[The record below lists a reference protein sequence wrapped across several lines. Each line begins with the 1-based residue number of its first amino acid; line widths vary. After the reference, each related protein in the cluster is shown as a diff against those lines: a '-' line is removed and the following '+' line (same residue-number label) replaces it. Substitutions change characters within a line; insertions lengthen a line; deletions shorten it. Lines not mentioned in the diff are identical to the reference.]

1 MDEPAFQ
8 TYGEPLAEVYDQWF
22 TAHDPAT
29 VEVLAELARGGR
41 VLEMGIGTGLVAL
54 PLAAKGVEVHGIDN
68 SEPMVAKLRAKPGG
82 EAIPVTMGSFA
93 EVVIPGEFSLV
104 FVLFNTLFALLTQD
118 EQVRCFQ
125 NAARHLSA
133 DGVFVVEVFVP
144 EVGSWRG
151 GQDVRA
157 LTVTGDRIG
166 LKVSKHDP
174 LEQKIRSQHVVVR
187 NGEIRMYPVEVRYAW
202 PAELDLMAEIAGLR
216 LRHRF
221 GNWARE
227 SFQATS
233 EKHVSVY
240 ERRP

>member
-1 MDEPAFQ
+1 MDDSTFK
-8 TYGEPLAEVYDQWF
+8 TYNEPLADVYDEWF
-22 TAHDPAT
+22 TAHEPAT

-41 VLEMGIGTGLVAL
+41 ALEMGIGTGLVAL
-54 PLAAKGVEVHGIDN
+54 PLAAKGIEVHGIDD

-82 EAIPVTMGSFA
+82 EAIPVTTGSFA
-93 EVVIPGEFSLV
+93 EASVPGEFSLV
-104 FVLFNTLFALLTQD
+104 FVIFNTLFALLTQE
-118 EQVRCFQ
+118 EQVRCFR

-144 EVGSWRG
+144 DVGSWRG

-166 LKVSKHDP
+166 LKVSKHEP
-174 LEQKIRSQHVVVR
+174 REQKIRSQHVVVR

-216 LRHRF
+216 LRHRWS
-221 GNWARE
+221 NWERE
-227 SFQATS
+227 SFKATS
-233 EKHVSVY
+233 EKHISVY

>member
-1 MDEPAFQ
+1 MDEPTFK
-8 TYGEPLAEVYDQWF
+8 TYGEPLAEVYDEWF
-22 TAHDPAT
+22 TAHEPAT
-29 VEVLAELARGGR
+29 VEVLAELAHGGR
-41 VLEMGIGTGLVAL
+41 ALEMGIGTGLVAL
-54 PLAAKGVEVHGIDN
+54 PLAAKGVPVHGIDD

-93 EVVIPGEFSLV
+93 EVSIPGEFSLV
-104 FVLFNTLFALLTQD
+104 FVIFNTLFALLTQE
-118 EQVRCFQ
+118 EQVRCFR
-125 NAARHLSA
+125 NAARHLA
-133 DGVFVVEVFVP
+133 PDGVFVVEVFVP
-144 EVGSWRG
+144 DVGSWRG

-202 PAELDLMAEIAGLR
+202 PAELDLMAETAGLR
-216 LRHRF
+216 LRHRWS
-221 GNWARE
+221 NWARE
-227 SFQATS
+227 SFQAAS